1 MVSHNPI
8 LRKRL
13 TAERLA
19 EAIHKAVSD
28 QPMRQRAAD
37 LGPKI
42 RAEAEIANAVV
53 KTIEAT
59 RHESLGLRR
68 VGWILFNM
76 GIAEYWIVDYLGL
89 GGRRCIGSPQ
99 QPTVTVGELVRSH
112 IAVGWVDARKPSIF
126 AAQG

>member
-13 TAERLA
+13 TAERIA

-68 VGWILFNM
+68 VGWILFNIDIGRVGVKRRLCWIM
-76 GIAEYWIVDYLGL
+76 GRFPIAEAIKRD
-89 GGRRCIGSPQ
+89 
-99 QPTVTVGELVRSH
+99 VG
-112 IAVGWVDARKPSIF
+112 
-126 AAQG
+126 